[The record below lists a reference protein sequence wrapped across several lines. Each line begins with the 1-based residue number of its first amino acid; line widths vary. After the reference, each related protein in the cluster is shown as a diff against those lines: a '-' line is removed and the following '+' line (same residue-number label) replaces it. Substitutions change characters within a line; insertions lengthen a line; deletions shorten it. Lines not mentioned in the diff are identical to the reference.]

1 MQTEELNPRSVVIWG
16 DAFEAIDCL
25 EDKSIDLLLT
35 SPPYYKM
42 RSSAL
47 LGNEDS
53 IEEYLNNLV
62 GFFQLAKRKIKPTGN
77 IVVNLGDKS
86 VGGSLQVIP
95 YRFAI
100 KMLDAGFQLPNVIN
114 WIKPNPV
121 PKPHKKRLVSATEPF
136 FHFSLSGNFYFNSDQ
151 WGEFRNSEA
160 KPSKSS
166 LRPSR
171 YWGLID
177 QSDLTFEQKAAAR
190 EALQNTLDAL
200 KAGEISGFRMKIKG
214 IHAMPYGGM
223 SGGRN
228 SRILNDGFSIIR
240 LTGKPMKKD
249 VITVS
254 VSSIKGQVHNAAF
267 PQALIEKIINLLCP
281 VDGVVLDP
289 FVGSGTTIAAAR
301 EINRFAIGVELDR
314 LYYEHIVKNLKV

>member
-1 MQTEELNPRSVVIWG
+1 MIILG

-47 LGNEDS
+47 LGNESS

-62 GFFQLAKRKIKPTGN
+62 GFFQSAKRKIKPTGS

-100 KMLDAGFQLPNVIN
+100 KMIEAGFMLPNVIN

-136 FHFSLSGNFYFNSDQ
+136 FHFSLSGDFYFDSDQ
-151 WGEFRNSEA
+151 WGEFRSIKI
-160 KPSKSS
+160 KPAKSS
-166 LRPSR
+166 PRPSR

-177 QSDLTFEQKAAAR
+177 RSDLTSEQKAAAR

-228 SRILNDGFSIIR
+228 NRILNDGFSIIR
-240 LTGKPMKKD
+240 LTGKPIKKD
-249 VITVS
+249 VITVP
-254 VSSIKGQVHNAAF
+254 VSSIKGQVHNAVF
-267 PQALIEKIINLLCP
+267 PKALVEKIINLLCP
-281 VDGVVLDP
+281 INGVVFDP
-289 FVGSGTTIAAAR
+289 FVGSGTTLAAAK
-301 EINRFAIGVELDR
+301 EVNRFAIGVELDY
-314 LYYEHIVKNLKV
+314 LYYEYIVKSLRG